1 MIYLDIL
8 IIVNFLIDYFLLLAS
23 GYFIKS
29 KSKNRRYILGALFG
43 GISSIYIFL
52 PYNNVFFDVFIKFL
66 ICNICSLIVFGFNN
80 LKQYIKSVISLFV
93 VTTLF
98 GGVMTVI
105 LHTFKPKG
113 MAVINSV
120 VYFNISPII
129 LISLTVVFYF
139 VFMVFSFIFKPSAI
153 KSEKCDVEIS
163 ADGRKTNFT
172 AIIDTGN
179 SINDAFGKS
188 DIIIADKSVAIA
200 VFGEINI
207 NDNERLLNRYRAIPC
222 GTVSGY
228 DLLNGYRCDNAKIKK
243 QDTTISIE
251 NPVLAISNL
260 PLTDGYEGIV
270 NPEIF
275 D

>member
-1 MIYLDIL
+1 
-8 IIVNFLIDYFLLLAS
+8 
-23 GYFIKS
+23 
-29 KSKNRRYILGALFG
+29 
-43 GISSIYIFL
+43 
-52 PYNNVFFDVFIKFL
+52 
-66 ICNICSLIVFGFNN
+66 
-80 LKQYIKSVISLFV
+80 
-93 VTTLF
+93 
-98 GGVMTVI
+98 
-105 LHTFKPKG
+105 
-113 MAVINSV
+113 
-120 VYFNISPII
+120 
-129 LISLTVVFYF
+129 
-139 VFMVFSFIFKPSAI
+139 MVFSIIFKPSAI

-188 DIIIADKSVAIA
+188 DIIIADKSVFIA

-207 NDNERLLNRYRAIPC
+207 NENERLLNRYRAIPC